1 MKNFF
6 KPIALCLSTIVAGAT
21 YADSVPKNASST
33 CTNLAKEQL
42 REARNLLSSLKAPA
56 EEYFAGTAKWA
67 SIEELSGFGYKTA
80 GKYTANIIS
89 SDFDFFFQATMKTL
103 EEGVEPAVAGKT
115 IRLFYNIKTRDW
127 KLGRGAPNGVSQ
139 QCLASVP
146 VGGVVTEAILKAIGL
161 LSGLK
166 TPAEEYFAATAKW
179 ASVEELGGKTAGKYT
194 ANIIS
199 GDLFF
204 QATLRT
210 VEEGINPLLAAKT
223 IRLTY
228 NSAAMLWQCSAGEPN
243 GVPSEFLPS
252 TCW

>member
-6 KPIALCLSTIVAGAT
+6 KSIALCLSAIVAGAT
-21 YADSVPKNASST
+21 YADSVPKNAGGT

-56 EEYFAGTAKWA
+56 EEYFWGTGKWA

-103 EEGVEPAVAGKT
+103 KEGVEPAVAGKT
-115 IRLFYNIKTRDW
+115 IRLFYNRKTQDW

-139 QCLASVP
+139 QCLLSSVP
-146 VGGVVTEAILKAIGL
+146 VIEFICETMGLLGGLKA
-161 LSGLK
+161 
-166 TPAEEYFAATAKW
+166 PAEEYFSSMGKW
-179 ASVEELGGKTAGKYT
+179 GSVEELGGKIAGKYT

-199 GDLFF
+199 GDFFF
-204 QATLRT
+204 QGTLKT
-210 VEEGINPLLAAKT
+210 VEEGVNPLVAGKT

-228 NSAAMLWQCSAGEPN
+228 NSNAMLWQYSAGEPN
-243 GVPSEFLPS
+243 GVPSNVLPS
-252 TCW
+252 TCR